1 MWWTDPATPELHR
14 ADSPAFL
21 DRTGKPLR
29 YDELFSAVEDW
40 DGRFRRAGL
49 RPGDTAVVD
58 MDSPIETVVTVV
70 AALQFGLAV
79 LPNDRSLPRSIQR
92 QRVIE
97 AGASVAIPG
106 SRDLSTLQNDGG
118 VGSIDRNLPVAGSLL
133 LWTSGSTL
141 APRCAVL
148 ARDALVWNA
157 RANARTLGVVSS
169 DCALVLLDLSYCYA
183 LIYQVMTH
191 LVAGASSILGLTRE
205 RLAKRDP
212 VPDSANTLAA
222 VPSLWRWFMSSDGN
236 LDRMRGMRLLT
247 LGGARTPRWLL
258 DQTMSA
264 LPTTAV
270 RITYGLT
277 EAGPRVA
284 TADGDAA
291 LTRPDGWVGWPL
303 AGVEIDLSTEQEIL
317 VSSPS
322 NRIGYVLN
330 GEFLPDHGVVRT
342 GDRGE
347 ICNDGSLVVLNRIG
361 RVVNQGGMLVD
372 LDKIERVL
380 REDPA
385 VIEARVVP
393 AEHRT
398 LGHVAVAY
406 VVADSKAGA
415 SVSSLARRCR
425 LTLGEAHVPSA
436 VWLVDHLPT
445 QLTPARAKDIDK

>member
-14 ADSPAFL
+14 AGSPAFL

-58 MDSPIETVVTVV
+58 LDSPIDTVVTVV
-70 AALQFGLAV
+70 AALQFGLA
-79 LPNDRSLPRSIQR
+79 LLLNDRSLPRSIQR
-92 QRVIE
+92 QRVID
-97 AGASVAIPG
+97 AGASVAILG
-106 SRDLSTLQNDGG
+106 SRELSTVQNDGG
-118 VGSIDRNLPVAGSLL
+118 DASGPRNMPVEGSLL
-133 LWTSGSTL
+133 LWTSGSTQ

-148 ARDALVWNA
+148 ARDAIVWNA
-157 RANARTLGVVSS
+157 RANACALGVVST

-183 LIYQVMTH
+183 LVHQVMTH
-191 LVAGASSILGLTRE
+191 LVAGASSNLGLTRQ
-205 RLAKRDP
+205 RLAKGDP
-212 VPDSANTLAA
+212 IPDRANTLAA
-222 VPSLWRWFMSSDGN
+222 VPSLWRWCMSSQRN
-236 LDRMRGMRLLT
+236 ADRMRGMRLLT

-258 DQTMSA
+258 DHTMSA
-264 LPTTAV
+264 LTTTAV

-303 AGVEIDLSTEQEIL
+303 PGVAVELSTEQEFLI
-317 VSSPS
+317 SSPS

-330 GEFLPDHGVVRT
+330 GEFLPDRGVVRT
-342 GDRGE
+342 GDQGE

-361 RVVNQGGMLVD
+361 RVMNQGGVLVD

-385 VIEARVVP
+385 VTEARVVP
-393 AEHRT
+393 ADHRT

-406 VVADSKAGA
+406 VVTDTKAGA
-415 SVSSLARRCR
+415 NVSSLARRCR
-425 LTLGEAHVPSA
+425 IALGEAHVPSA
-436 VWLVDHLPT
+436 IWLVDRLAT
-445 QLTPARAKDIDK
+445 QQPPARAKDIKN